1 MAEVDVRTRTSVRPQ
16 PDVPER
22 SNTLLRLGERAGRRV
37 WPTAKALAR
46 PVALYVVSRVAIAL
60 AIGLVIDLNLG
71 LAQHQFNGP
80 WPTNPPGRPLFEA
93 LGMWDGGWYMRIAH
107 NGYSTSLHPLSP
119 YTPTVAFLPLLPVL
133 LRITT
138 FLTGLNVLY
147 AGVLTSAVIGVV
159 ASAAVWFFV
168 RHLTDSRTADRATAL
183 FCFFPGAMALSMVY
197 TEGLLVVL
205 AIICLVA
212 LMRGRWLIAGV
223 VAAAASATSPEGL
236 ALFACCAWAAGAAIL
251 RRPEETAGREPV
263 APQTDRTHIDH
274 GVFDGEAAPTTT
286 RSRRRWLALIAPL
299 LAPLGWLTY
308 QGYLWRRTGDL
319 TIWYTVEKKFWR
331 GGFDPW
337 EATFGKLGKALQH
350 PGVFDYLVP
359 SVGLIV
365 LIVAAVLLWRWKPP
379 AVVTIYAAAT
389 MAFVIASGALGA
401 RPRFF
406 IAAFPFIVA
415 LARPIRGAA
424 FHALLGLSALSLGL
438 LTIILVS
445 GVSPSLA
452 FTP

>member
-1 MAEVDVRTRTSVRPQ
+1 VAEVDVHNRATVQQR
-16 PDVPER
+16 DVPGL
-22 SNTLLRLGERAGRRV
+22 SATLLRVGEQAGRRA

-46 PVALYVVSRVAIAL
+46 PVGLYLVSRVAIAL

-107 NGYSTSLHPLSP
+107 NGYTTSLHPLSA

-147 AGVLTSAVIGVV
+147 AGVLTSFVIGVV

-168 RHLTDSRTADRATAL
+168 RRLTDAATADRATAL
-183 FCFFPGAMALSMVY
+183 WCFFPGAMALSMVY

-205 AIICLVA
+205 AVICLVA

-251 RRPEETAGREPV
+251 RRPDETAGRAQV
-263 APQTDRTHIDH
+263 APPTDRTRLDR
-274 GVFDGEAAPTTT
+274 GVFDQQAAPRTT
-286 RSRRRWLALIAPL
+286 RPGRRWLALVAPL

-308 QGYLWRRTGDL
+308 QAYLWRRTGDL
-319 TIWYTVEKKFWR
+319 TIWYTVEKQFWR

-337 EATFGKLGKALQH
+337 GATFGKLGMALQH

-365 LIVAAVLLWRWKPP
+365 LVVAAVLLWRWKPP
-379 AVVTIYAAAT
+379 AVVTIYAATA
-389 MAFVIASGALGA
+389 MVFVIASGALGP

-424 FHALLGLSALSLGL
+424 FHGLLGISALSLGL
-438 LTIILVS
+438 LTIIVVS
-445 GVSPSLA
+445 GISPSLA

>member
-1 MAEVDVRTRTSVRPQ
+1 MAELDVRERAPVRPQ
-16 PDVPER
+16 PDVPGLTA
-22 SNTLLRLGERAGRRV
+22 TLLQMGERAGERA
-37 WPTAKALAR
+37 WPTVKALAR
-46 PVALYVVSRVAIAL
+46 PVGLYLVSRVAIAL

-71 LAQHQFNGP
+71 LAHDHFNGP

-107 NGYSTSLHPLSP
+107 NGYTTSMHPLSA

-133 LRITT
+133 LRITV
-138 FLTGLNVLY
+138 FITGLNVLY
-147 AGVLTSAVIGVV
+147 AGVLTSFVIGVV

-168 RHLTDSRTADRATAL
+168 RRLTDSATADRATAL
-183 FCFFPGAMALSMVY
+183 WCFFPGAMALSMVY

-205 AIICLVA
+205 AVICLVA
-212 LMRGRWLIAGV
+212 LLRGRWLIAGLA
-223 VAAAASATSPEGL
+223 AAAASATSPEGL

-251 RRPEETAGREPV
+251 RHPAGRGNLDPV
-263 APQTDRTHIDH
+263 APQTDATRL
-274 GVFDGEAAPTTT
+274 ERAAVDQQGP
-286 RSRRRWLALIAPL
+286 SRPARPDRRWLALVAPL

-319 TIWYTVEKKFWR
+319 TIWYQVEKHFWQ

-337 EATFGKLGKALQH
+337 GATIGKFSKALQH

-359 SVGLIV
+359 SVMLIV
-365 LIVAAVLLWRWKPP
+365 LVAAAVLLWRWKPP
-379 AVVTIYAAAT
+379 AVVTIYAATA
-389 MAFVIASGALGA
+389 MAFVIASGALGP

-424 FHALLGLSALSLGL
+424 FHGLLGISALSLGL
-438 LTIILVS
+438 LTFIMVA

>member
-1 MAEVDVRTRTSVRPQ
+1 VAEVDVRERTSVRPQ
-16 PDVPER
+16 PDFPGL
-22 SNTLLRLGERAGRRV
+22 SATLTRLGERAAQRA

-46 PVALYVVSRVAIAL
+46 PIGLYLVSRVAIAL

-71 LAQHQFNGP
+71 LAHNHFNGP

-107 NGYSTSLHPLSP
+107 NGYTTSLHPLSA
-119 YTPTVAFLPLLPVL
+119 YTPTVAFLPVLPVL
-133 LRITT
+133 LRITM
-138 FLTGLNVLY
+138 FITGLNVLY
-147 AGVLTSAVIGVV
+147 AGVLTSFVIGAA
-159 ASAAVWFFV
+159 ASAAMWFFV
-168 RHLTDSRTADRATAL
+168 RRLTDTPTADRATAL
-183 FCFFPGAMALSMVY
+183 WCFFPGAIALSMVY

-205 AIICLVA
+205 AVVCLYS
-212 LMRGRWLIAGV
+212 LMRGRWLIAGLA
-223 VAAAASATSPEGL
+223 AAAASATSPEGL

-251 RRPEETAGREPV
+251 RRPEGGDTSDPV
-263 APQTDRTHIDH
+263 ALHADRTRVDR
-274 GVFDGEAAPTTT
+274 AAGPA
-286 RSRRRWLALIAPL
+286 RPGRPWLALVAPL

-308 QGYLWRRTGDL
+308 QGYLWRRTGNL
-319 TIWYTVEKKFWR
+319 TIWYQVEKQFWE

-337 EATFGKLGKALQH
+337 GATFGKFSKALQH

-365 LIVAAVLLWRWKPP
+365 LVVAAVLLWRWKPP
-379 AVVTIYAAAT
+379 AVVTIYAATA
-389 MAFVIASGALGA
+389 MAFVIASGALGP

-424 FHALLGLSALSLGL
+424 FHGLLGISALSLGL
-438 LTIILVS
+438 LTFIIVT

>member
-1 MAEVDVRTRTSVRPQ
+1 VAEVDVRERAPFSPQ
-16 PDVPER
+16 PDVPGL
-22 SNTLLRLGERAGRRV
+22 SATLLRLSQRAGQHA
-37 WPTAKALAR
+37 WPTAKALVR
-46 PVALYVVSRVAIAL
+46 PLGLYVVSRVAIAL

-71 LAQHQFNGP
+71 LAHDHFNGP
-80 WPTNPPGRPLFEA
+80 WPTNPAGRPLFEA

-107 NGYSTSLHPLSP
+107 DGYTTSLHPLSP

-133 LRITT
+133 LRITM
-138 FLTGLNVLY
+138 FITGLNVLY
-147 AGVLTSAVIGVV
+147 AGVLTSFVIGAA

-168 RHLTDSRTADRATAL
+168 RWLVDRATADRATAL
-183 FCFFPGAMALSMVY
+183 WCFFPGAMALSMVY
-197 TEGLLVVL
+197 TEGLLVIL
-205 AIICLVA
+205 AVICLVA
-212 LMRGRWLIAGV
+212 LMRGRWLIAGLA
-223 VAAAASATSPEGL
+223 AAAASATSPEGL

-251 RRPEETAGREPV
+251 RRPEGTAGSDPL
-263 APQTDRTHIDH
+263 ATQTRGARIDRASLDQR
-274 GVFDGEAAPTTT
+274 PTV
-286 RSRRRWLALIAPL
+286 RPARPGRRWIALAAPL

-319 TIWYTVEKKFWR
+319 TIWYQVEKHFWE

-337 EATFGKLGKALQH
+337 GATIGKFSKALQH

-359 SVGLIV
+359 SVMLIV
-365 LIVAAVLLWRWKPP
+365 LVVAAVLLWRWKPP
-379 AVVTIYAAAT
+379 AVVTIFAAT
-389 MAFVIASGALGA
+389 AMAFVIASGALGP

-424 FHALLGLSALSLGL
+424 FHALLGISALSLGL
-438 LTIILVS
+438 LTFIIVA

>member
-1 MAEVDVRTRTSVRPQ
+1 VAEVDVRERASLRAQ
-16 PDVPER
+16 PVAAGL
-22 SNTLLRLGERAGRRV
+22 SATLLRLGEQAGRRA

-46 PVALYVVSRVAIAL
+46 PVGLYLVSRIAIAL
-60 AIGLVIDLNLG
+60 AIGFVIDLNLG
-71 LAQHQFNGP
+71 LAHNHFNGP

-107 NGYSTSLHPLSP
+107 NGYTTSLHPLSA

-133 LRITT
+133 LRITA

-147 AGVLTSAVIGVV
+147 AGVLTSFVIGVV

-168 RHLTDSRTADRATAL
+168 RRLTDTGTADRATAL
-183 FCFFPGAMALSMVY
+183 WCFFPGAMALSMVY

-205 AIICLVA
+205 AVICLVA
-212 LMRGRWLIAGV
+212 LLRGRWLIAGV

-251 RRPEETAGREPV
+251 RHPGGAAEREPV
-263 APQTDRTHIDH
+263 LPQT
-274 GVFDGEAAPTTT
+274 APTGVDGAGFEDTT
-286 RSRRRWLALIAPL
+286 ARTARPGRRWLPLVAPL
-299 LAPLGWLTY
+299 MAPLGWLTY

-319 TIWYTVEKKFWR
+319 TIWYKVEKHFWE

-337 EATFGKLGKALQH
+337 GATIGKFSKALQH

-359 SVGLIV
+359 SVMLIV
-365 LIVAAVLLWRWKPP
+365 LVVAAVLLWRWKPP
-379 AVVTIYAAAT
+379 AVVTIYAATA
-389 MAFVIASGALGA
+389 MAFVIASGALGP

-424 FHALLGLSALSLGL
+424 FHGLLGISALSLGL
-438 LTIILVS
+438 LTVILVA